1 MKVYRVGEYE
11 MAYLSKVDYVEVGK
25 DVFVAGVGG
34 VAAGYIH
41 FQFLQ
46 PYFAG
51 QMIGPIKTTTIV
63 DFIVAMIIG
72 IGATMYLEQGL
83 PRYLGWGV
91 AGTVFALGL
100 MDQLGILPV
109 AAATRVVR
117 VTPFTAARTAVTTA
131 AAAPRGATRLGTS
144 RYVPTTATQAGRY
157 SLA

>member
-11 MAYLSKVDYVEVGK
+11 MAYPSKVDYIEVGK
-25 DVFVAGVGG
+25 GVFVAGLGG
-34 VAAGYIH
+34 VAAGYMH

-72 IGATMYLEQGL
+72 VGSTIYLEKGL

-100 MDQLGILPV
+100 MDQLGILPG
-109 AAATRVVR
+109 APIPARVVR
-117 VTPFTAARTAVTTA
+117 ITPTTRAAVITA
-131 AAAPRGATRLGTS
+131 AARGETRLGTS
-144 RYVPTTATQAGRY
+144 RYVPTTATRAGRY
-157 SLA
+157 ALA